1 MTTKKTKESISD
13 NNKDGIAYQC
23 LLKNELLGAGIEDMK
38 EHTEERKIFLPL
50 ESKNLFRVSL
60 SVLSVHVVYG
70 PNVAR
75 LPVSG
80 AGERQ
85 SQ

>member
-1 MTTKKTKESISD
+1 LKSVPTKKTKESI
-13 NNKDGIAYQC
+13 NEGNKDGIAYQC

-60 SVLSVHVVYG
+60 THIIENQLFD
-70 PNVAR
+70 
-75 LPVSG
+75 
-80 AGERQ
+80 
-85 SQ
+85 